1 MLDLEAGCWIWILE
15 LIEKLLDVALE
26 EAELE
31 LGGRRIWLNLD
42 CYW

>member
-1 MLDLEAGCWIWILE
+1 MEAGCWIWILE

-26 EAELE
+26 GVESE
-31 LGGRRIWLNLD
+31 LGGRLIWPDLD